1 MTPPASDRQHRSGR
15 VTRVGIVARADLHRA
30 ARVLVDLGEWLRLRG
45 VDAIFEERTRTLA
58 ADAVAADAVAASAVA
73 TSTPASY
80 ARAADAGAG
89 GATGAAGPTDVADV
103 ADQKAVPLENMIGA
117 VDLIVLLGG
126 DGTLLATADRIA
138 MAGASIPILGVNF
151 GSLGFLTEVTLPE
164 LYEAL
169 EAAINGDTP
178 IEERLML
185 NAEIVEDGRV
195 LEHVRVLN
203 DVVVT
208 RGALSRMTDLSV
220 SVNDQFVARFK
231 ADGLIVATAT
241 GSTAYNLSAG
251 GPIVHPGVDALVVTP
266 IAPHTLTNRPVV
278 VPASFT
284 LVIQPLGGGTQPADV
299 FVTFDGQLGH
309 PLPVNRIVRITR
321 ADQPLRLVRPT
332 TRSYFDVLRQK
343 LKWAE
348 R

>member
-1 MTPPASDRQHRSGR
+1 MTPPASDRSRRSAR

-45 VDAIFEERTRTLA
+45 VDAIFEERTSSLA
-58 ADAVAADAVAASAVA
+58 ADAVAADARTRDAGTAGPDTAGVGATAQAAVA
-73 TSTPASY
+73 
-80 ARAADAGAG
+80 G
-89 GATGAAGPTDVADV
+89 
-103 ADQKAVPLENMIGA
+103 QKTLQLEEMIGA
-117 VDLIVLLGG
+117 VDLLVLLGG
-126 DGTLLATADRIA
+126 DGTLLGTADRIA
-138 MAGASIPILGVNF
+138 MAGGSIPILGVNF
-151 GSLGFLTEVTLPE
+151 GSLGFLTEITLPE
-164 LYEAL
+164 LYDAL
-169 EAAINGDTP
+169 EAALNGNTP
-178 IEERLML
+178 VEERLML

>member
-1 MTPPASDRQHRSGR
+1 MSSSASASDRQRRSGR
-15 VTRVGIVARADLHRA
+15 ITRVGIVARADLHRA

-45 VDAIFEERTRTLA
+45 VDAIFEERTSSLA
-58 ADAVAADAVAASAVA
+58 AEG
-73 TSTPASY
+73 
-80 ARAADAGAG
+80 DAG
-89 GATGAAGPTDVADV
+89 
-103 ADQKAVPLENMIGA
+103 QKTVRLEEMIGA

-126 DGTLLATADRIA
+126 DGTLLGTADRLA

-151 GSLGFLTEVTLPE
+151 GSLGFLTEITLPE
-164 LYEAL
+164 LYDAL
-169 EAAINGDTP
+169 EAALNGDTP

-299 FVTFDGQLGH
+299 YVTFDGQIGH

>member
-1 MTPPASDRQHRSGR
+1 M
-15 VTRVGIVARADLHRA
+15 
-30 ARVLVDLGEWLRLRG
+30 
-45 VDAIFEERTRTLA
+45 
-58 ADAVAADAVAASAVA
+58 
-73 TSTPASY
+73 
-80 ARAADAGAG
+80 
-89 GATGAAGPTDVADV
+89 
-103 ADQKAVPLENMIGA
+103 
-117 VDLIVLLGG
+117 
-126 DGTLLATADRIA
+126 
-138 MAGASIPILGVNF
+138 
-151 GSLGFLTEVTLPE
+151 
-164 LYEAL
+164 
-169 EAAINGDTP
+169 
-178 IEERLML
+178 
-185 NAEIVEDGRV
+185 
-195 LEHVRVLN
+195 LN

>member
-15 VTRVGIVARADLHRA
+15 VKRVGIVARADLHRA
-30 ARVLVDLGEWLRLRG
+30 ARVLVDLGEWLRMRG
-45 VDAIFEERTRTLA
+45 VDAIFEERTSSLA
-58 ADAVAADAVAASAVA
+58 ADAVAADAVAAGAGTVA
-73 TSTPASY
+73 TSAATSH
-80 ARAADAGAG
+80 ARSTDAGAGAG
-89 GATGAAGPTDVADV
+89 GAAG
-103 ADQKAVPLENMIGA
+103 QKTVRLEEMIGA

-151 GSLGFLTEVTLPE
+151 GSLGFLTEITLPE
-164 LYEAL
+164 LYDAL

>member
-1 MTPPASDRQHRSGR
+1 MTTPVPDHSPRPGR

-30 ARVLVDLGEWLRLRG
+30 SRVLVELGEWLKQRG
-45 VDAIFEERTRTLA
+45 VEAVFEERTSSLA
-58 ADAVAADAVAASAVA
+58 
-73 TSTPASY
+73 
-80 ARAADAGAG
+80 
-89 GATGAAGPTDVADV
+89 TDVGG
-103 ADQKAVPLENMIGA
+103 QKTVCLEQLIGA

-126 DGTLLATADRIA
+126 DGTLLGTADRIA

-151 GSLGFLTEVTLPE
+151 GSLGFLTEITLPE
-164 LYEAL
+164 LYDAL
-169 EAAINGDTP
+169 ETAIAGDAP

-284 LVIQPLGGGTQPADV
+284 LVIQPLGGGSQPQDV
-299 FVTFDGQLGH
+299 FVTFDGQIGH
-309 PLPVNRIVRITR
+309 PLPVNRIVRITK

>member
-1 MTPPASDRQHRSGR
+1 MSSSTSASDHQRRTQR

-30 ARVLVDLGEWLRLRG
+30 ARVLVDLGEWLRMRG
-45 VDAIFEERTRTLA
+45 VDAVFEERTSSL
-58 ADAVAADAVAASAVA
+58 AADAVAASA
-73 TSTPASY
+73 
-80 ARAADAGAG
+80 G
-89 GATGAAGPTDVADV
+89 
-103 ADQKAVPLENMIGA
+103 QKTVRLEDMIGA

-126 DGTLLATADRIA
+126 DGTLLGTADRLA
-138 MAGASIPILGVNF
+138 MAGASVPILGVNF
-151 GSLGFLTEVTLPE
+151 GSLGFLTEITLPE
-164 LYEAL
+164 LYDAL
-169 EAAINGDTP
+169 EAAINGDTK

-185 NAEIVEDGRV
+185 KAEIVEDGRV

-299 FVTFDGQLGH
+299 YVTFDGQIGH

>member
-1 MTPPASDRQHRSGR
+1 MTSHASDRPHRSGR

-30 ARVLVDLGEWLRLRG
+30 ARVLVELGEWLRLRG
-45 VDAIFEERTRTLA
+45 VDAIFEERTSTLA
-58 ADAVAADAVAASAVA
+58 ADAV
-73 TSTPASY
+73 T
-80 ARAADAGAG
+80 AGAG
-89 GATGAAGPTDVADV
+89 AAATSSSATSHARGTDASPGNAGSAGAPGPGPGLVG
-103 ADQKAVPLENMIGA
+103 QKTVRLEEMIGA

-151 GSLGFLTEVTLPE
+151 GSLGFLTEITLPE
-164 LYEAL
+164 LYDAL
-169 EAAINGDTP
+169 EAAIEGGTP
-178 IEERLML
+178 VEERLML

-284 LVIQPLGGGTQPADV
+284 LVIQPLGGGSQPADV

>member
-1 MTPPASDRQHRSGR
+1 MSSSASASDRQRSSGR
-15 VTRVGIVARADLHRA
+15 ITRVGIVARADLHRA

-45 VDAIFEERTRTLA
+45 VDAIFEERTSSLA
-58 ADAVAADAVAASAVA
+58 AEG
-73 TSTPASY
+73 
-80 ARAADAGAG
+80 DAG
-89 GATGAAGPTDVADV
+89 
-103 ADQKAVPLENMIGA
+103 QKTVRLEEMIGA

-126 DGTLLATADRIA
+126 DGTLLGTADRLA

-151 GSLGFLTEVTLPE
+151 GSLGFLTEITLPE
-164 LYEAL
+164 LYDAL
-169 EAAINGDTP
+169 EAALNGDTP

-299 FVTFDGQLGH
+299 YVTFDGQIGH

>member
-1 MTPPASDRQHRSGR
+1 M
-15 VTRVGIVARADLHRA
+15 
-30 ARVLVDLGEWLRLRG
+30 
-45 VDAIFEERTRTLA
+45 
-58 ADAVAADAVAASAVA
+58 
-73 TSTPASY
+73 
-80 ARAADAGAG
+80 
-89 GATGAAGPTDVADV
+89 
-103 ADQKAVPLENMIGA
+103 
-117 VDLIVLLGG
+117 LLGG
-126 DGTLLATADRIA
+126 DGTLLGTADRIA

-151 GSLGFLTEVTLPE
+151 GSLGFLTEITLPE
-164 LYEAL
+164 LYDAL
-169 EAAINGDTP
+169 EAAINGDAP

-284 LVIQPLGGGTQPADV
+284 LVIQPLGGGTPAGGCVRHVRRPGRTSAARQSHRAHHARGSAAAAGEADDEV
-299 FVTFDGQLGH
+299 VLRRVATEVEVGRALARSMCGTRV
-309 PLPVNRIVRITR
+309 PLVARRPRRFAAGADCGSSGSDIPARCDCAPRASPRTR
-321 ADQPLRLVRPT
+321 ASRRSCSRNTDTARRL
-332 TRSYFDVLRQK
+332 
-343 LKWAE
+343 A
-348 R
+348 